1 MLSQITCIALGVG
14 SVVEYRDQN
23 GNDGSVVV
31 MRPRASFD
39 TRNVVEEASLV
50 SEIRDNAKLEKQ

>member
-1 MLSQITCIALGVG
+1 MCIVLGVG